1 MSFSNIGK
9 HKYSW
14 VLNIIRCVYLKVDR
28 WYLNKIRCD
37 KKKKYP
43 NTLHFTHFDKKKNT
57 HISRCKIV
65 HLYKSAIVTM
75 HICMVTVALAFIILH
90 FFLSPSR
97 YSLIFN
103 FSLSPLSLFISGPS
117 VQPHRHDQSS
127 LADQPHRYIQSNL
140 ILADQSSLTDTISL
154 IFDPF

>member
-1 MSFSNIGK
+1 MQSLAK
-9 HKYSW
+9 RKKY
-14 VLNIIRCVYLKVDR
+14 IILHI
-28 WYLNKIRCD
+28 LNKTNI
-37 KKKKYP
+37 
-43 NTLHFTHFDKKKNT
+43 
-57 HISRCKIV
+57 HISGCKSV
-65 HLYKSAIVTM
+65 QKCTTATVTM

>member
-37 KKKKYP
+37 KKKS
-43 NTLHFTHFDKKKNT
+43 TLTHFILHILIKKNT

>member
-1 MSFSNIGK
+1 MDAKSC
-9 HKYSW
+9 
-14 VLNIIRCVYLKVDR
+14 IIVK
-28 WYLNKIRCD
+28 
-37 KKKKYP
+37 
-43 NTLHFTHFDKKKNT
+43 TLHFTYFDPKNN
-57 HISRCKIV
+57 HIKECKLV
-65 HLYKSAIVTM
+65 HLCTSATVTM
-75 HICMVTVALAFIILH
+75 HICTVTVALVFNILH

>member
-1 MSFSNIGK
+1 M
-9 HKYSW
+9 
-14 VLNIIRCVYLKVDR
+14 
-28 WYLNKIRCD
+28 
-37 KKKKYP
+37 
-43 NTLHFTHFDKKKNT
+43 
-57 HISRCKIV
+57 

-90 FFLSPSR
+90 FFLSS
-97 YSLIFN
+97 SLTLSFSTSTLT
-103 FSLSPLSLFISGPS
+103 SLSFIFGPS